1 MYFPTGETDIS
12 ARDYLDDGDIMIYL
26 IAFASSD
33 GVNID
38 RHFGNAEKFYIVKLD
53 TRKLDGDIVKQ
64 KTVSP
69 ACMGGIHEISG
80 FDGVLEALGGVSAIV
95 AQRIGNGAREYI
107 TQNGIAVYQMPL
119 QIEQALC
126 LLMEEK
132 QWEVDKWLSHMKN

>member
-1 MYFPTGETDIS
+1 MDN
-12 ARDYLDDGDIMIYL
+12 GDIMIYQ

-38 RHFGNAEKFYIVKLD
+38 RHFGAAEKFYIAQLDTEKLD
-53 TRKLDGDIVKQ
+53 CDIVAQ
-64 KTVSP
+64 KEVSP
-69 ACMGGIHEISG
+69 ACNGGSHDISG
-80 FDGVLEALGGVSAIV
+80 FDNVLEALEGVSAVV
-95 AQRIGNGAREYI
+95 AQRIGYGAREYVAHK
-107 TQNGIAVYQMPL
+107 GIAVYQMPL